1 MTKVVVDSYAWI
13 EYLDG
18 STKGARVQ
26 RLIED
31 AVEAYTPTPVVAEV
45 TSKVLRGGRD
55 AGAAWQVLRAWSIVL
70 PLDAETARAAGA
82 LHATYRERM
91 PDFAMT
97 DAVVLAFARKLDARI
112 ITGDPHFR
120 GMRGVDFLA

>member
-1 MTKVVVDSYAWI
+1 MTTLVVDSYAWI

-18 STKGARVQ
+18 SPKGARVGE
-26 RLIED
+26 LL
-31 AVEAYTPTPVVAEV
+31 EAAEESFTPTPVVAEV
-45 TSKVLRGGRD
+45 TSKVLRAGRD
-55 AGAAWQVLRAWSIVL
+55 AGIGWQVLRAWSTIL
-70 PLDAETARAAGA
+70 PLDAETARAAAA

-97 DAVVLAFARKLDARI
+97 DAVVLAFVRKLDARVL
-112 ITGDPHFR
+112 TGDPHFR